1 MINKIDCNIL
11 IFHLSFFINV
21 YINHVLKFYFEVE
34 SILSYYIYIYIY
46 IYMKKKLFYHIK

>member
-34 SILSYYIYIYIY
+34 SILSYYIYIYIEEEIILSY
-46 IYMKKKLFYHIK
+46 